1 MTLRAATACLLLAL
15 PTVASPAAEKPA
27 ASAPAAVVTPP
38 VPTVIESGSAD
49 AISSATETTFTF
61 RNKVTVTATNLKL
74 TCDELVVVA
83 KRSGD
88 PQATLGKQENFKSL
102 IATGNVRILQGD
114 RESLCA
120 RAEVYP
126 GEDRVE
132 LTGNPVVRS
141 PKEGWEQTGHKM
153 ILYRGQRRA
162 VVEGTATERTRLVLP
177 ALKDL
182 GDLGQDDKK
191 KQPPDTPAPGAT
203 TPAQTPPPAQVP
215 PTVTV
220 PLPTPPQK

>member
-1 MTLRAATACLLLAL
+1 MTLRAATACLLLVLSAAA
-15 PTVASPAAEKPA
+15 PRAAEKPPA
-27 ASAPAAVVTPP
+27 PAPAAVVTPP

-49 AISSATETTFTF
+49 AISTATETTFTF
-61 RNKVTVTATNLKL
+61 RDKVTVTATNLKL

-191 KQPPDTPAPGAT
+191 KKADAPASGSAPAAT
-203 TPAQTPPPAQVP
+203 DAP

>member
-1 MTLRAATACLLLAL
+1 MTLRAATACLLLVLPAAAL
-15 PTVASPAAEKPA
+15 RAAEKA
-27 ASAPAAVVTPP
+27 AATAPAAVVTPP
-38 VPTVIESGSAD
+38 VPTVIESTSAD
-49 AISSATETTFTF
+49 AVSTANETTFTF
-61 RNKVTVTATNLKL
+61 REKVTVTATNMKL

-114 RESLCA
+114 REALCA
-120 RAEVYP
+120 RAAVYP

-141 PKEGWEQTGHKM
+141 TKEGWEQTGPKM
-153 ILYRGQRRA
+153 TLYRGQRRA
-162 VVEGTATERTRLVLP
+162 VVEGTAAERTRLVLP

-191 KQPPDTPAPGAT
+191 KKPDAPAPG
-203 TPAQTPPPAQVP
+203 TPPPATDAP

-220 PLPTPPQK
+220 PLSPPPQK